1 MSLLASLLTSYAT
14 EVLMLDGKVLGVE
27 RRRRW
32 PDAVKRAILA
42 EVNTNGWSVTD
53 VARRHDVTRQHIY
66 QWRREMRAKVLQLA
80 TDTPMF
86 LPVELASSPDGLPAI
101 AGDCDAMEITVVLR
115 NDRQLR
121 CREGVADATLARLV
135 RVLEA
140 A

>member
-1 MSLLASLLTSYAT
+1 VT
-14 EVLMLDGKVLGVE
+14 E
-27 RRRRW
+27 
-32 PDAVKRAILA
+32 
-42 EVNTNGWSVTD
+42 

>member
-1 MSLLASLLTSYAT
+1 
-14 EVLMLDGKVLGVE
+14 MLDGKVLGVE

-32 PDAVKRAILA
+32 PDAVKLSILA

-86 LPVELASSPDGLPAI
+86 LPVELASSLDGLPAI

>member
-1 MSLLASLLTSYAT
+1 
-14 EVLMLDGKVLGVE
+14 MLDGKVLGVE

-86 LPVELASSPDGLPAI
+86 LPVELASSLGLPAI
-101 AGDCDAMEITVVLR
+101 AGDCDVPAMAGDCDAMEITVVLR